1 MQVMEPANATVRLDC
16 ECSYRRLARFK
27 RRDAGWWVTKED
39 VYPKRRS
46 WTFERVWPGEVV
58 SESPSGEKWYDEPRM
73 SRLAVPGALLIE
85 CPAPR
90 CKRTHKYRND
100 VLERALDSALKYG
113 RRVLVLGVDL

>member
-1 MQVMEPANATVRLDC
+1 MAPANATVRLDC
-16 ECSYRRLARFK
+16 ECGYRRLARFK
-27 RRDAGWWVTKED
+27 RWDAGCWGVTKET
-39 VYPKRRS
+39 YPPKRRS

-58 SESPSGEKWYDEPRM
+58 SESPSGEKWYVDPRI

-90 CKRTHKYRND
+90 CKRTHKYRDD
-100 VLERALDSALKYG
+100 VLERALDSAVKYG